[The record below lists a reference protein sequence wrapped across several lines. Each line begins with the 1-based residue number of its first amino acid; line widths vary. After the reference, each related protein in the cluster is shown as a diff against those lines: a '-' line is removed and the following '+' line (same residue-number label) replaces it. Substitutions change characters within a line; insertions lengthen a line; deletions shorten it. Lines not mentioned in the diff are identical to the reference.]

1 MFRVFRA
8 EWYEKKLL
16 KLSPKEQERVN
27 QFEQGL
33 KQNPF
38 QGKPLGYTF
47 FREKKFN
54 GKRMY
59 FLVYESHQAVFII
72 TIGNKKA
79 QQQVIDVIKA
89 NLDIYKEQMEK
100 ILRNI

>member
-1 MFRVFRA
+1 MTGVQTCA
-8 EWYEKKLL
+8 LPIY

-27 QFEQGL
+27 DFEQDL

-38 QGKPLGYTF
+38 QGRPLGYKF

-59 FLVYESHQAVFII
+59 FLVYDSHNVVFII
-72 TIGNKKA
+72 TISDKKA
-79 QQQVIDVIKA
+79 QQQVIDFIKA
-89 NLDIYKEQMEK
+89 NLDVYKVQIEK